1 MAGTYDTIAEE
12 LQADPA
18 VRTGSM
24 FGHRCLKTGKKVF
37 ATEYEGELLVKL
49 PPDRLEEL
57 KREGARDFA
66 PVGRTMTGWILVA
79 EPADDAVGVWL
90 DIAEEAKAFVASA
103 EAA

>member
-24 FGHRCLKTGKKVF
+24 FGHRCLKTGRKVF

-49 PPDRLEEL
+49 PPDRIDEL
-57 KREGARDFA
+57 KAEGACDFA
-66 PVGRTMTGWILVA
+66 PMGRTMTGWILVA

-90 DIAEEAKAFVASA
+90 DIAEEAKAFVAAA